1 MEKEINETRAK
12 RNVALYKKYK
22 LFSYDFLF
30 YYAVEVLFFT
40 IVKGF
45 SMSQIMYISAIYT
58 FSAFFWQLFGSL
70 IVEKLGLKNSIIL
83 GNCLVSINILLYI
96 LSSSF
101 WMYNFANFFLALGF
115 SLKSLSEGS
124 LLYSS
129 LKKLGKRA
137 EFSKIE
143 GKSNSKF
150 YYFDAISSILS
161 GFLFV
166 INGYL
171 PFICC
176 FICTLFSLSMSFKFK
191 DLKKEADYEESA
203 SIKETF
209 KGLKEVTSNKRSKA
223 ILMFAFVFWGVIS
236 VINTLYK
243 AIILDIGINEQYSTM
258 VVCLVT
264 IFVGFGSRG
273 VYGIEKITKNKTL
286 TVFSYFLLI
295 SGIIV
300 GVIGMYNKLNLMT
313 LSILLILLAIIGL
326 VQGAYRVAIKKYVLS
341 FTTSQIRIKI
351 TSAYY
356 IVENLGKCL
365 ILFLSGFI
373 LEFTT
378 NSVSCL
384 IFSIISLIVITI
396 ILMYMK
402 GKLGL
407 KPEQYNP
414 EDINYMKI

>member
-22 LFSYDFLF
+22 LFAYDFLF

-45 SMSQIMYISAIYT
+45 SMSELMYISAIYT
-58 FSAFFWQLFGSL
+58 LSAFFWQLFGSL
-70 IVEKLGLKNSIIL
+70 IVEKLGLKKSIII
-83 GNCLVSINILLYI
+83 GNFLVAINCFLYI
-96 LSSSF
+96 VSSTF

-115 SLKSLSEGS
+115 SLKGLSESS

-129 LKKLGKRA
+129 LKRIGRRS

-143 GKSNSKF
+143 GKSNAKF
-150 YYFDAISSILS
+150 YYLDAAASILS

-176 FICTLFSLSMSFKFK
+176 FICTLVSLVMSFKFK
-191 DLKKEADYEESA
+191 DFKKEDDEEESL
-203 SIKETF
+203 SIIETF
-209 KGLKEVTSNKRSKA
+209 KGIKEIVSNRRSKS
-223 ILMFAFVFWGVIS
+223 ILLLSFVFWGIVS
-236 VINTLYK
+236 TINTLYK
-243 AIILDIGINEQYSTM
+243 AIIIDIGISEQYSTI
-258 VVCLVT
+258 VVCIVT
-264 IFVGFGSRG
+264 IFVGFGSRSA
-273 VYGIEKITKNKTL
+273 YGIEKVTKNKTL
-286 TVFSYFLLI
+286 TVFSYTFLLSAI
-295 SGIIV
+295 VVGII
-300 GVIGMYNKLNLMT
+300 GIYNT
-313 LSILLILLAIIGL
+313 LSLTTISILLGALAIIGI
-326 VQGAYRVAIKKYVLS
+326 VQGAYRVAMKKYVLS
-341 FTTSQIRIKI
+341 FTTSKIRIKV

-356 IVENLGKCL
+356 IVENLGKTL

-378 NSVSCL
+378 NSIACL
-384 IFSIISLIVITI
+384 VFSAISFVVLIM
-396 ILMYMK
+396 ILRFMK

-414 EDINYMKI
+414 EDINYTKI